1 MTTTNYLS
9 PIDFTFQMSKA
20 PELQYTV
27 QRATLPG
34 ITLNISEVP
43 TPFVSIPISG
53 GIEFSEFSITF
64 LVAEDMSNYLEIVN
78 WMFEL
83 GRPESF
89 EQYGGET
96 NEDCTITIM
105 NSSSKP
111 VIDAKFY
118 NITPT
123 SITALDLDTTAQDVQ
138 YVPATVTFKCLRYEF
153 VPL

>member
-1 MTTTNYLS
+1 MH
-9 PIDFTFQMSKA
+9 FTFQLSKA

-27 QRATLPG
+27 QRATLPP
-34 ITLNISEVP
+34 ITLIVSEVL
-43 TPFVSIPISG
+43 TPFSPIPFG
-53 GIEFSEFSITF
+53 NTIEFGEFSITF

-78 WMFEL
+78 WMFAI
-83 GRPESF
+83 GHPEAF
-89 EQYGGET
+89 DQYGGES

-118 NITPT
+118 NIIPT
-123 SITALDLDTTAQDVQ
+123 SITSLDLDSTASDVQ

-153 VPL
+153 IPL